1 MIVDL
6 IYQCVKFVL
15 QKKPVVLWR
24 MKAPAKKPLVRREDP
39 NELGAKVRKGA
50 ATRSAIEPIKAL
62 SEFQE
67 VDPDSYC

>member
-1 MIVDL
+1 
-6 IYQCVKFVL
+6 
-15 QKKPVVLWR
+15 

-39 NELGAKVRKGA
+39 NEIGAKVRKGA

-67 VDPDSYC
+67 VSPENFL